1 MRLMRPASPR
11 PPTAALGYLPPPSE
25 DRERVPRLEPRLE
38 PRLVCPW
45 PERRDAGRRPCLA
58 PSPLFGVQLAVPLA
72 STAAWPTCSVA
83 LAAAW
88 PTCCT
93 AAPAAEPICW
103 IAAPAAWPTCSFAS
117 PPVCPV
123 PSPPRRP

>member
-1 MRLMRPASPR
+1 MRLMRPASPGHR
-11 PPTAALGYLPPPSE
+11 RRRSARCSFLGGTPSRLRLAVTGTAGGALGYLPPPSE

-38 PRLVCPW
+38 PRLVGPW

-88 PTCCT
+88 
-93 AAPAAEPICW
+93 
-103 IAAPAAWPTCSFAS
+103 
-117 PPVCPV
+117 
-123 PSPPRRP
+123 